1 MKGKAPQR
9 GVAAPNMSQIPMR
22 VRRPSSR
29 AALEG
34 DSAKP
39 LARPALRQ
47 LAGRGYYHSSLCSF
61 FLLLFFFTRPW
72 ILSSMHICIYL
83 LYNSFY
89 HFFLLYAVIAI
100 IIQLSCFFLLLFFT
114 QSWLLS
120 PMCIHFSSYYYCSPS
135 SSPFSSSSPSSSSSS
150 SLRSH
155 SSHHPCIFTF
165 FSSLRTHGHY
175 HPFLLL
181 FSRNLRLRN
190 RRTLYSLDAPD
201 LNYQERSQGI
211 ITHWGS
217 SLLPS
222 PYHSTPFFS

>member
-9 GVAAPNMSQIPMR
+9 GVAAPNMSQMPMR

-34 DSAKP
+34 DSTKP

-47 LAGRGYYHSSLCSF
+47 LAGRGYYHSSLCCL
-61 FLLLFFFTRPW
+61 FLLRFFFARPW

-83 LYNSFY
+83 LYNSIY

-100 IIQLSCFFLLLFFT
+100 TIQLSCFFLLLFFT

-120 PMCIHFSSYYYCSPS
+120 PMCIHFSYYYYCSPS
-135 SSPFSSSSPSSSSSS
+135 YSSPSSSSS

-165 FSSLRTHGHY
+165 FSSLRSHGHY
-175 HPFLLL
+175 HPF
-181 FSRNLRLRN
+181 
-190 RRTLYSLDAPD
+190 
-201 LNYQERSQGI
+201 
-211 ITHWGS
+211 
-217 SLLPS
+217 
-222 PYHSTPFFS
+222 FFFFPAT